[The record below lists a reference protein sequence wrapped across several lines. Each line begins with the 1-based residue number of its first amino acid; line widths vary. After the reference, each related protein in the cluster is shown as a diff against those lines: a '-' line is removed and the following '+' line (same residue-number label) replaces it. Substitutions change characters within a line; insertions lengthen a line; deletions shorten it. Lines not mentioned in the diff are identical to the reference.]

1 MAEPITFIRKQIPS
15 EEEIQE
21 QKLEELKTLLTSNEE
36 SLNRIMSIVNELNGM
51 GVLEAAEKA
60 IQAKEDIAKIA
71 LGQITRK
78 PVTNLLNTLM
88 GATGALMEADPE
100 NTARLVKGAVAGM
113 DAGSEF
119 LETNQKIRIREL
131 MKVLNDPDINR
142 TIGFGIHFLKGMG
155 KELNN

>member
-1 MAEPITFIRKQIPS
+1 MAEPITFIRKQIPT
-15 EEEIQE
+15 EEEIQQ
-21 QKLEELKTLLTSNEE
+21 QKLEELKSLLTSNED

-100 NTARLVKGAVAGM
+100 NTAKLVKSAVAGM

-155 KELNN
+155 RELNN